1 LRPLKLPRMEDHEI
15 EEMIDEQR
23 ICRIAF
29 KGGEYPYLAPF
40 LYVVRDGSMYFHFT
54 DYGRK
59 MRLIEKDSRACVG
72 VERLEKDMSKYNFVV
87 LRGSLQV
94 VEDPVERAEVI
105 HKMAE
110 TAGGAF
116 STNFLAAHGFD
127 KNHGWEALSPE
138 KPMVIVKL
146 ADVTDVIGL
155 KSPY

>member
-1 LRPLKLPRMEDHEI
+1 MEEHEI
-15 EEMIDEQR
+15 KELIDEQR

-40 LYVVRDGSMYFHFT
+40 LYMVRDGTMYFHFT

-59 MRLIEKDSRACVG
+59 MRLIEEDSKACVG
-72 VERLEKDMSKYNFVV
+72 VERLKQDMSEYSFVV

-94 VEDPVERAEVI
+94 VDDPVVRTEII

-110 TAGGAF
+110 TAGGEL

-127 KNHGWEALSPE
+127 RNHGWEALSPE

>member
-1 LRPLKLPRMEDHEI
+1 MRPLKLPRMEEHEI

-40 LYVVRDGSMYFHFT
+40 LYVVRDGTMYFHFT

-59 MRLIEKDSRACVG
+59 MRFIEDDGRACVG
-72 VERLEKDMSKYNFVV
+72 IERLEQDMSEYNFVV
-87 LRGSLQV
+87 LRGSLRV
-94 VEDPVERAEVI
+94 VEDLAERAEVI
-105 HKMAE
+105 QKMAE

-127 KNHGWEALSPE
+127 RKHGWEALSPE

>member
-1 LRPLKLPRMEDHEI
+1 MRPLRLPKMEEYEI
-15 EEMIDEQR
+15 EELIDEQR

-29 KGGEYPYLAPF
+29 KGGSYPYLAPF
-40 LYVVRDGSMYFHFT
+40 LYVVRDGTMYFHST

-59 MRLIEKDSRACVG
+59 MRFIEEDSKACVG
-72 VERLEKDMSKYNFVV
+72 VERLKQDMSEYSFVV

-94 VEDPVERAEVI
+94 VEDAVEKAEI
-105 HKMAE
+105 INKMAE
-110 TAGGAF
+110 TAGGEF

-127 KNHGWEALSPE
+127 RKQGWEALSPD

-146 ADVTDVIGL
+146 ADVTDVLGL

>member
-1 LRPLKLPRMEDHEI
+1 MRPLRLPRMEEHEI
-15 EEMIDEQR
+15 KELIDEQR

-40 LYVVRDGSMYFHFT
+40 LYMVRDGTMYFHFT

-59 MRLIEKDSRACVG
+59 MRLIEEDSRACVG
-72 VERLEKDMSKYNFVV
+72 VERLEEDMSEYSFVV

-94 VEDPVERAEVI
+94 VDDPVVRTEII

-110 TAGGAF
+110 TAGGEL

-127 KNHGWEALSPE
+127 RNHGWEALSPE

-146 ADVTDVIGL
+146 ADVTDVIGF